1 METFQVRAVTRYVRI
16 SPQKVRRILGQLK
29 GKQVDEALAL
39 LEFMPQKAA
48 RIVSKTI
55 KSAVANAVENYG
67 LSKEDLYIASVF
79 ADQGPTRRWRRFAAR
94 GRFRPIRRR
103 YSHITVIVAERTA

>member
-1 METFQVRAVTRYVRI
+1 METFEVRAVTRYVRI
-16 SPQKVRRILGQLK
+16 SPQKVRRILGELK

-67 LSKEDLYIASVF
+67 LSREDLYIVNLF

-103 YSHITVIVAERTA
+103 YSHITVVVAERTS

>member
-1 METFQVRAVTRYVRI
+1 METFEVKAVTRYVRI
-16 SPQKVRRILGQLK
+16 SPQKVRRILGELK

-67 LSKEDLYIASVF
+67 LSREDLYIVGLF

-103 YSHITVIVAERTA
+103 YSHITVIVAERTS

>member
-1 METFQVRAVTRYVRI
+1 METFEVKAVTRYVRI
-16 SPQKVRRILGQLK
+16 SPQKVRRILGGLK

-39 LEFMPQKAA
+39 LEFLPQKAA

-67 LSKEDLYIASVF
+67 LSREDLYIANIF

-94 GRFRPIRRR
+94 GRVRPIRRR
-103 YSHITVIVAERTA
+103 YSHITVIVAERTP

>member
-1 METFQVRAVTRYVRI
+1 MEGFEVRAVTRYVRI

-55 KSAVANAVENYG
+55 KSAVANAVENFG
-67 LSKEDLYIASVF
+67 LSREDLYIAKIT
-79 ADQGPTRRWRRFAAR
+79 ADQGPTRLWRRFAAR
-94 GRFRPIRRR
+94 GRVRPIRRR
-103 YSHITVIVAERTA
+103 YSHITVVVAERMP

>member
-1 METFQVRAVTRYVRI
+1 MEAFQVRAVSRYVRI
-16 SPQKVRRILGQLK
+16 SPQKVRRILGQIR
-29 GKQVDEALAL
+29 GKQVDEALSL

-67 LSKEDLYIASVF
+67 LSREDLYIAGIF

-94 GRFRPIRRR
+94 GRVRPIRRR
-103 YSHITVIVAERTA
+103 YSHITVIVAERTP

>member
-1 METFQVRAVTRYVRI
+1 METFEVRAVTRYVRI
-16 SPQKVRRILGQLK
+16 SPQKVRRILGELK

-67 LSKEDLYIASVF
+67 LSREDLYIVNLF

-94 GRFRPIRRR
+94 GRVRPIRRR
-103 YSHITVIVAERTA
+103 YSHITVVVAERTS

>member
-1 METFQVRAVTRYVRI
+1 MGAFQVRAVARYVRI
-16 SPQKVRRILGQLK
+16 SPQKVRRILGELK

-48 RIVSKTI
+48 RIVSKTL
-55 KSAVANAVENYG
+55 KSAIANAVENYG
-67 LSKEDLYIASVF
+67 LSREDLYIVGLF

-94 GRFRPIRRR
+94 GRVRIIRRR
-103 YSHITVIVAERTA
+103 YSHLTVVVAEKLS